1 MTEEQFGQWVLDNYN
16 VEVEFDSSN
25 ATRTPDEMNKG
36 EITVRRG
43 EHEKTFD
50 FQWGDRVETP
60 VPGHNIIFG
69 QILTWN
75 FYETDKEEIFNETKT
90 PEQWEA
96 IVDEAEFFN
105 TIFNEDEKDEIFNT
119 FYNID

>member
-25 ATRTPDEMNKG
+25 ATRTPDGMNKG
-36 EITVRRG
+36 EITVRRE

-50 FQWGDRVETP
+50 YQWGSRVETP
-60 VPGHNIIFG
+60 IPGHDIIFG

-75 FYETDKEEIFNETKT
+75 LYETDKGEAFDMMET

-96 IVDEAEFFN
+96 LVDEAEFFN
-105 TIFNEDEKDEIFNT
+105 TIFTEDEKAEIFNM

>member
-25 ATRTPDEMNKG
+25 TTRTPDGMNKG

-60 VPGHNIIFG
+60 IPGHDIIFG

-96 IVDEAEFFN
+96 IVDEVEFFN

>member
-50 FQWGDRVETP
+50 FQWGERRRNPCPRT
-60 VPGHNIIFG
+60 
-69 QILTWN
+69 
-75 FYETDKEEIFNETKT
+75 
-90 PEQWEA
+90 
-96 IVDEAEFFN
+96 
-105 TIFNEDEKDEIFNT
+105 
-119 FYNID
+119 

>member
-16 VEVEFDSSN
+16 VEVEFDDSN
-25 ATRTPDEMNKG
+25 ATRTPDGMNKG

-60 VPGHNIIFG
+60 VPGHDIIFG

-75 FYETDKEEIFNETKT
+75 FYKTDKEEIFNETKT

-96 IVDEAEFFN
+96 IVDEVEFFN